1 MGNDVYKGLKV
12 GAASVTAA
20 AVLGF
25 GIPAAYAEDPA
36 DQGTSEQTNAQT
48 VDTQTADTQPAQ
60 DSGSGDQA
68 NQQIKQTDNQATDQ
82 PTETNQSDDQT
93 ADDNT
98 DVDVQTDADVTAD
111 VPFAGATGSGAE
123 SDPYLI
129 NDPAAFT
136 SFRDSVNNKTE
147 NSTPNRPYFRKYVK
161 LNADIDLGNEEW
173 TPIHDFAGSFDGAGH
188 TVSNLKVTKATSV
201 TDGKYT
207 FGGLFGTVNNLY
219 FVDANNQQVPAIQNL
234 TVENADVTG
243 VTRAAGIVANL
254 MDTSIV
260 NAHVKGSVT
269 IKSTGLSSSYAGGI
283 VAHAYGN
290 ITNCSVTQ
298 TGGNGISGIKKVGG
312 LAGYIGEN
320 GYTVSGNTVTG
331 VSVSA
336 TLSDA
341 GGLIGAAQ
349 GNATITGNSVADA
362 TVSGS
367 KSSTAGLV
375 GRLVDTAG
383 GTVQNNAVK
392 NAALPKGGYALVADY
407 GAGAGRAPAEGKFT
421 VDGNLTAAVTGAT
434 ASEAD
439 EITGNVAVAQ
449 VGGEY
454 YTSIA
459 DALAKAGAN
468 GTVTLIA
475 DTAESV
481 VVPADATVTID
492 LNGHKLTNEDG
503 KHTIVNKGT
512 LTVTDSSEA
521 KSGTV
526 DNVSHSK
533 AAVVNYGGA
542 TAILAGGNYTRS
554 AEAST
559 YDPATDKA
567 NSGGNSYYV
576 LKNFGTMTVKDPSVV
591 KFSDTN
597 TGMSSS
603 LVANGWYSSSDND
616 GDATVNA
623 YGANGGATFTLE
635 GGTLTGGKI
644 TVKND
649 DWGTFTMTGGTIT
662 QPVENFYAV
671 LTYHKANITGGAITA
686 PLFPIGASGI
696 RGAKGDVGETTIG
709 GNVTVV
715 SAKGYALRALDNGKI
730 TVTGGTFT
738 SGNQQG
744 VSDLKPSGNGTPS
757 VSISGGTFNVKP
769 TESELAKDYVVNDNG
784 DGTFGAKLHVAAI
797 VTKTDGAATEY
808 KTLAEAVAAAGDGD
822 VITLQDDTAEKIVIS
837 GKTNLTVNG
846 NGHAMSGTIEFS
858 STKGSNNGVTV
869 EGVRFT
875 GTGAPLI
882 NVNGSGNKNIA
893 LKSNTFDLTSAGWV
907 VIYVQK
913 TSDGLTIEDNTFNMP
928 KITSGTAQVIGFAGT
943 ADARATNVTIKGNV
957 LNGNADS
964 TGGSVFFVMGWTA
977 ATNGEYGVTNLTIE
991 SNTVNASG
999 SAAVYGA
1006 WLRNVDTVTVRGN
1019 TFAGTVGVGLTS
1031 GLGQAANKNI
1041 TVEGNTSTA
1050 KYGLY
1055 VNDDSL
1061 EGGILTKDNTGM
1073 SYAPAQLPA
1082 GIAHADGSFS
1092 YYQTLAEA
1100 FDASVDGEIVK
1111 ILNDATLDADAIVTK
1126 NVALDVNGKKVDT
1139 AGFTFD
1145 VKDGGKLTVTGNGT
1159 MSNSVAADEDD
1170 DDLHAMF
1177 NVDKGG
1183 TLSIEN
1189 GTYKGTGAPAA
1200 SVEGTL
1206 TVNGGDFSVTKAAI
1220 FVLPKADDAS
1230 LTVNGGT
1237 YKDATVAISAL
1248 AGTNKLAITG
1258 GDFDVNPASF
1268 DQDQAYTKY
1277 ITGGTYAKN
1286 PGQSTIADDKKF
1298 ITNDAGRYVI
1308 ADATIASV
1316 ETPADITVEAGTDP
1330 TGKLL
1335 STVKVTLDN
1344 GLTRDGV
1351 TVDWEDMP
1359 NTWQG
1364 PKGGT
1369 ITLVGI
1375 VDGQDNVKVTQTIIV
1390 NHATITSATIDTTE
1404 LSTPAGVDPTDQLP
1418 KQATIVW
1425 SSGNSDTQTV
1435 DVVWDEIKPGDFAK
1449 PGDFDVKGMVNVD
1462 GYKASVTVKVTVGN
1476 AVATKVELTET
1487 TVDTIATNSPDAKL
1501 GKVKAKVTW
1510 SDGATTDEDVTWPA
1524 IDADQY
1530 AAEGS
1535 FEVTGTVKGVQ
1546 IDGRDATITVT
1557 VNVAA
1562 RVITTVTPSDAR
1574 IEVETAG
1581 DTDPKPDVT
1590 GKATLTWNDGKTS
1603 TVEVPLTLPDDWNHP
1618 RTAHDVAVSG
1628 RVDGWNAGIPFTVH
1642 VKAAAATGVT
1652 ASGVSTEE
1660 KVAPVLPETAAVTW
1674 SNGETSAEKIE
1685 WPTIDADQYAAE
1697 GSFEVTGTV
1706 KGVQID
1712 GKDATVTITVTVTA
1726 ATITGVDNP
1735 TDTVVTAS
1743 GTKPVL
1749 PATLTAHWSN
1759 GTDSQVSVTWAES
1772 DKYTA
1777 LAGGDY
1783 TLTGTVAGWDGK
1795 VSIKVHVTPAT
1806 PVKLAN
1812 DGKVEVTTKT
1822 GVAPELPAKLDV
1834 VWSNGDKVA
1843 ATVAWNDI
1851 DSALLGKVGT
1861 FTATGTVTVPSDASG
1876 LVEGTAE
1883 TTTRTFPVTATV
1895 TVEAVPVTSVT
1906 VAVDSADL
1914 AIGGTAKATATIK
1927 PGNATDQKVTW
1938 TSSNEKVAAVDANGN
1953 VKALAEG
1960 TAEITATAGGVTS
1973 KAVKVTVTNVAVKVE
1988 PTASSVDTIA
1998 TNKPDLSKVKAT
2010 VAWSDGTTTTEAVE
2024 WETIDADQYAAAGRF
2039 DVTGIVRGIT
2049 VDGKKATVTI
2059 TVNVA
2064 ARVITAV
2071 TPSDESIEVATAA
2084 DADPKPTVTGKATL
2098 TWNDG
2103 KTSTVDVALTLPD
2116 GWNHPRTAH
2125 DVAVTGRVD
2134 GWNSDVPFTVQV
2146 KAAKV
2151 TGAADPAGVST
2162 LEKVAPV
2169 LPQTAVVTWSNGE
2182 TSSEAITW
2190 DAYDEAKLS
2199 QAGEFT
2205 VTGSVK
2211 GQSVS
2216 VTVTVIA
2223 AAITGVDSPADP
2235 VTTASGEAPDLPAT
2249 LTAHWSNGT
2258 DSQVGVTWVESDA
2271 YKALAGGDYELKGT
2285 VAGWEGEVSIQVHV
2299 TPATP
2304 SKLANDGAIEVAT
2317 KVGVM
2322 PQLPAE
2328 TDVVWSNGDTLAAA
2342 VVWNDIDAA
2351 LLAKAGTFTV
2361 SGTVTVPADASGIAA
2376 AADAEESQTVTFTI
2390 TATVTVSAD
2399 STTNPDDGKDDGNDD
2414 GKDDTDKGND
2424 KTDNNGSAAKPN
2436 KTPLSSTGV
2445 AVGGIA
2451 GVSTLMAFLAGIA
2464 LSLSRKRR

>member
-60 DSGSGDQA
+60 DSDSGDQA
-68 NQQIKQTDNQATDQ
+68 NQTDNQATDH
-82 PTETNQSDDQT
+82 TTATNQSDGQT
-93 ADDNT
+93 TDDNAN
-98 DVDVQTDADVTAD
+98 VDAQVDADTIGD
-111 VPFAGATGSGAE
+111 VPFTGATGSGTE
-123 SDPYLI
+123 TDPYLI
-129 NDPAAFT
+129 NDLAALT

-161 LNADIDLGNEEW
+161 LNADIDLGNEDW
-173 TPIHDFAGSFDGAGH
+173 TPIHDFAGSFDGGGH
-188 TVSNLKVTKATSV
+188 TISNLKVTKATSV

-219 FVDANNQQVPAIQNL
+219 FVDASNQQVPAIQNL
-234 TVENADVTG
+234 TVENVDVTG

-260 NAHVKGSVT
+260 NSHVKGSVT
-269 IKSTGLSSSYAGGI
+269 IKSTGWSSSYAGGI
-283 VAHAYGN
+283 VAYAYAS

-320 GYTVSGNTVTG
+320 GSTVSGNTVTG

-349 GNATITGNSVADA
+349 GNATITGNSVANA
-362 TVSGS
+362 TVSGF

-375 GRLVDTAG
+375 GRLVDSAG

-392 NAALPKGGYALVADY
+392 NATLPKGGYALVADY
-407 GAGAGRAPAEGKFT
+407 GAGAGKAPAEGKFT
-421 VDGNLTAAVTGAT
+421 VDDNLTAAVTGAT
-434 ASEAD
+434 SSEAD

-449 VGGEY
+449 VGSEY
-454 YTSIA
+454 YMSIA

-468 GTVTLIA
+468 DTITLIA
-475 DTAESV
+475 DATESV
-481 VVPADATVTID
+481 VVPAGVNVTID

-503 KHTIVNKGT
+503 KHTIVNKGM
-512 LTVTDSSEA
+512 LTVTDSSAA

-542 TAILAGGNYTRS
+542 TATLAGGNYTRS
-554 AEAST
+554 TEAST

-576 LKNFGTMTVKDPSVV
+576 LKNFGTMSVKAPSVV

-616 GDATVNA
+616 GDSAANA

-671 LTYHKANITGGAITA
+671 LTYHKANITGGTITA
-686 PLFPIGASGI
+686 PMFPIGASGI
-696 RGAKGDVGETTIG
+696 KDAKGDVGETAIG
-709 GNVTVV
+709 GDVTVV
-715 SAKGYALRALDNGKI
+715 SEKGYALRALDNGKI

-738 SGNQQG
+738 SGNKQG
-744 VSDLKPSGNGTPS
+744 VSDLKPSTSGTPS
-757 VSISGGTFNVKP
+757 VAISGGTFNVKP

-797 VTKTDGAATEY
+797 VTKADGTNAEY
-808 KTLAEAVAAAGDGD
+808 KTLAEAITAAGDGD

-837 GKTNLTVNG
+837 GKTNLTING

-858 STKGSNNGVTV
+858 STNGSNNGVTV
-869 EGVRFT
+869 ESVRFT

-882 NVNGSGNKNIA
+882 NVNGSGNKNIV
-893 LKSNTFDLTSAGWV
+893 LKDNTFDLTSAGWV

-928 KITSGTAQVIGFAGT
+928 KITSGAAQVIGFAGT

-964 TGGSVFFVMGWTA
+964 TDGSVFFVMGWTA

-991 SNTVNASG
+991 SNTVNTSG
-999 SAAVYGA
+999 SAKVYGA
-1006 WLRNVDTVTVRGN
+1006 WLRNVDTVTVKGN

-1031 GLGQAANKNI
+1031 SLGQAANKNI
-1041 TVEGNTSTA
+1041 TVEGNSSTA

-1055 VNDDSL
+1055 VNSGDSL

-1092 YYQTLAEA
+1092 YYSTFDEA
-1100 FDASVDGEIVK
+1100 FSAAVDGETVK
-1111 ILNDATLDADAIVTK
+1111 ALNNATLSADVTVNK
-1126 NVALDVNGKKVDT
+1126 NVTLDLNGKTVDT

-1145 VKDGGKLTVTGNGT
+1145 VKDGSELTVTGNGT
-1159 MSNSVAADEDD
+1159 VSNSVAADEDN

-1177 NVDKGG
+1177 NVAKGG
-1183 TLSIEN
+1183 SLSIED
-1189 GTYKGTGAPAA
+1189 GTYKGTGAPVA

-1206 TVNGGDFSVTKAAI
+1206 SVNGGDFSVTKAAI
-1220 FVLPKADDAS
+1220 FVLPEADGAS

-1237 YKDATVAISAL
+1237 YKDSTVAISAL

-1298 ITNDAGRYVI
+1298 IQNDAGRYVI
-1308 ADATIASV
+1308 VNATIASV
-1316 ETPADITVEAGTDP
+1316 ETLADITVEAGTDP
-1330 TGKLL
+1330 TGKLP

-1344 GLTRDGV
+1344 GLTREGV
-1351 TVDWEDMP
+1351 PVDWGDMP

-1375 VDGQDNVKVTQTIIV
+1375 VDGSDAVKATQKIIV
-1390 NHATITSATIDTTE
+1390 NHATIKSATVNTTA

-1418 KQATIVW
+1418 QQATIVW
-1425 SSGNSDTQTV
+1425 SSSDSDTQTV
-1435 DVVWDEIKPGDFAK
+1435 DVVWDEIKPDAFAK
-1449 PGDFDVKGMVNVD
+1449 PGDFNVKGTVNVD
-1462 GYKASVTVKVTVGN
+1462 GYQASVTVKVTVGN
-1476 AVATKVELTET
+1476 AVATKVEPTET
-1487 TVDTIATNSPDAKL
+1487 VVDTIATNAPDAKL

-1510 SDGATTDEDVTWPA
+1510 SDGTTTDEDVTWPA
-1524 IDADQY
+1524 IGADQY
-1530 AAEGS
+1530 AAEGT
-1535 FEVTGTVKGVQ
+1535 FEVTGTVKDVQ
-1546 IDGRDATITVT
+1546 INGADATITVT

-1562 RVITTVTPSDAR
+1562 RVITTVTPSDTR

-1581 DTDPKPDVT
+1581 DADPKPSVT
-1590 GKATLTWNDGKTS
+1590 GKATLTWNDGKAS
-1603 TVEVPLTLPDDWNHP
+1603 TVDVSLTLPDDWNHP
-1618 RTAHDVAVSG
+1618 RTAHDVAVIG
-1628 RVDGWNAGIPFTVH
+1628 RVNGWDADIPFTVH
-1642 VKAAAATGVT
+1642 VKAASATGAT

-1660 KVAPVLPETAAVTW
+1660 KVAPVLPETAVVTW

-1685 WPTIDADQYAAE
+1685 WPSIDTDQYAAQ

-1726 ATITGVDNP
+1726 ATIAGVDNP
-1735 TDTVVTAS
+1735 ADTVVTAS
-1743 GTKPVL
+1743 GTKPAL

-1759 GTDSQVSVTWAES
+1759 GTDSQVGVTWAES
-1772 DKYTA
+1772 DAYKT

-1783 TLTGTVAGWDGK
+1783 ELTGTVAGWDGK
-1795 VSIKVHVTPAT
+1795 VNVKVHVTPAT
-1806 PVKLAN
+1806 PIKLAN
-1812 DGKVEVTTKT
+1812 DGKVEATTKT
-1822 GVAPELPAKLDV
+1822 GVAPELPGKLDV

-1843 ATVAWNDI
+1843 AAVSWNDI

-1876 LVEGTAE
+1876 LTEGATE
-1883 TTTRTFPVTATV
+1883 ITTRTFPVTATV
-1895 TVEAVPVTSVT
+1895 TVEAVPVTNVT
-1906 VAVDSADL
+1906 VAVDSPDL
-1914 AIGGTAKATATIK
+1914 AIGSTAKATAAVK

-1938 TSSNEKVAAVDANGN
+1938 TSSNEKVATVDANGN
-1953 VKALAEG
+1953 IKALAEG
-1960 TAEITATAGGVTS
+1960 TAEITATVGGVTS
-1973 KAVKVTVTNVAVKVE
+1973 KAVKVTVTNVVVKVE
-1988 PTASSVDTIA
+1988 PTAASVDTIA
-1998 TNKPDLSKVKAT
+1998 TNKPDLSQVKAT
-2010 VAWSDGTTTTEAVE
+2010 VTWSDGTTTTEAVT
-2024 WETIDADQYAAAGRF
+2024 WKAIDADRYAAAGQF
-2039 DVTGIVRGIT
+2039 DVTGTVKGIT
-2049 VDGKKATVTI
+2049 IDGKKATVTV

-2064 ARVITAV
+2064 ARAITAV
-2071 TPSDESIEVATAA
+2071 TPSNESIEVATAA
-2084 DADPKPTVTGKATL
+2084 DTDPKPTATGKATL
-2098 TWNDG
+2098 IWNDG
-2103 KTSTVDVALTLPD
+2103 KTSTVNVPLTLPD

-2134 GWNSDVPFTVQV
+2134 GWSGDVPFTVQV

-2151 TGAADPAGVST
+2151 IGAAGPAGVST

-2182 TSSEAITW
+2182 TSSEAIIW
-2190 DAYDEAKLS
+2190 DTYDEAKLD

-2211 GQSVS
+2211 GQSVTVA
-2216 VTVTVIA
+2216 VTVVA
-2223 AAITGVDSPADP
+2223 ATITGVDSPADP

-2258 DSQVGVTWVESDA
+2258 DSQVGVTWAESDA
-2271 YKALAGGDYELKGT
+2271 YKALAGGDYELTGT
-2285 VAGWEGEVSIQVHV
+2285 VAGWEGEVSVQVRV

-2304 SKLANDGAIEVAT
+2304 SKLANDGAIEVTT
-2317 KVGVM
+2317 KAGVM

-2342 VVWNDIDAA
+2342 VVWNDIDTA
-2351 LLAKAGTFTV
+2351 LLAKVGTFTV
-2361 SGTVTVPADASGIAA
+2361 SGTVTVPADASGVAA

-2390 TATVTVSAD
+2390 TATVTVTAD
-2399 STTNPDDGKDDGNDD
+2399 STTNPDDGDNDD
-2414 GKDDTDKGND
+2414 NDGDNDDTDKGND

-2451 GVSTLMAFLAGIA
+2451 GLSALMAFLAGIV
-2464 LSLSRKRR
+2464 LSFSRKRR